1 MSFDVNLETAKR
13 QQTKWTGH
21 AKPVFSRFSVSRW
34 LKGETEIHLPD
45 FFHLV
50 DVISA
55 QLLQFIACFVDPQ
68 DLPSLRFAWKQRQA
82 AQQMMN
88 RHLPW
93 THVVLLALET
103 ESYLQLVTHRPGWIA
118 NYLNVSEDIE
128 VECLDILQ
136 ATGQIQWIK
145 IHWRCVTVQTIDTQV
160 VPGAGRKLK
169 AWSTQQGYQ

>member
-34 LKGETEIHLPD
+34 LKGETEIRLPD

-145 IHWRCVTVQTIDTQV
+145 IHCRCVTVQTIDTQV